1 MTKRVFL
8 PHVPTRYDRLAE
20 QRVPSIDFTPA
31 AEYGKLT
38 RLTTFDQAIDP
49 ADLDDALDQIQTN
62 LSSLTPNDYI
72 VAAGDPILIAAA
84 ISYANDLIGVAR
96 VLRWERAEQCYKL
109 MEVVL

>member
-1 MTKRVFL
+1 MQRVFL
-8 PHVPTRYDRLAE
+8 PHVPTRFDPLTS

-31 AEYGKLT
+31 AEFGKLQQ
-38 RLTTFDQAIDP
+38 LTTFDRAIESD
-49 ADLDDALDQIQTN
+49 DVNDALDQIQTN

-96 VLRWERAEQCYKL
+96 VLRWDRQSKSYNL
-109 MEVVL
+109 VEVVL